1 MDNIQE
7 AFINYVTNFDK
18 DNIEEDSIYRLENF
32 EAGYKAA
39 NLLPTEKDCP
49 ECLGL
54 GTLRTGDNEE
64 PDKIIC
70 PVCKGLCIVQQYYTP
85 EDYLRITGEDY
96 PDDCLV
102 HVCYGSGNVHTM
114 KLIDFYHIPKIEWVH
129 KKWCVIVQT
138 AQPAP
143 EVDYKLEVI

>member
-7 AFINYVTNFDK
+7 AFITYVTNFDK
-18 DNIEEDSIYRLENF
+18 DNIEEDSTYRLENF

-102 HVCYGSGNVHTM
+102 WVKFSHTDWLTF
-114 KLIDFYHIPKIEWVH
+114 KYKDLKPASKITH
-129 KKWCVIVQT
+129 YIVQT

-143 EVDYKLEVI
+143 EAENQGEV